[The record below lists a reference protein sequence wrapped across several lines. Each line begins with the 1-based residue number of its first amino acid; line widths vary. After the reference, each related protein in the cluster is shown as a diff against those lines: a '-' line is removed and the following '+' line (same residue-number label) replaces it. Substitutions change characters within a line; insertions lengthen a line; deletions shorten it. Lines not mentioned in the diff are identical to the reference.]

1 MTPFLLHVSRAFQD
15 VMDQEPTA
23 FLARGAVGMSATIL
37 GVLTSFQEHL
47 EWAVRISASLVGLA
61 IGVLTLVSMVK
72 KLVKVKH
79 ITKKHDRHDD

>member
-1 MTPFLLHVSRAFQD
+1 
-15 VMDQEPTA
+15 MDQEPTA